1 MNVARSYEARC
12 DLAQAEL
19 EAAWVASDNWQRR
32 VDDTI
37 DQMTDVDHHERSRKA
52 IAEALDEH
60 VDPDDLM
67 PLLADLHL
75 AIKAEQLG
83 RSDGQERARNA
94 LAALDQFIYDMICE
108 EAQKDVERRYA

>member
-12 DLAQAEL
+12 DLAQAQR

-37 DQMTDVDHHERSRKA
+37 DMMTNVDHHERSRKA
-52 IAEALDEH
+52 ITEALDEH
-60 VDPDDLM
+60 ADPADLQ

-75 AIKAEQLG
+75 ALKAEQLG
-83 RSDGQERARNA
+83 RSDGRERMRKA
-94 LAALDQFIYDMICE
+94 LAVLDQFIYDKVSQ
-108 EAQKDVERRYA
+108 EAQEEVTRRYA